1 MKRTWK
7 YEKNGFVC
15 SLTVSEYREG
25 FGYSWGPVKMFAEM
39 EGKEDKIKVSCKLKD
54 GNAVFDTVK
63 KIRMSGKVQKIG
75 GLKLPID
82 IYEEAINF
90 SDEIVE
96 NLEKEEKKEY
106 DDLMSGTRKIKI
118 TFCEGEY
125 LSGYTAFGNSA
136 KVIADLHC
144 GHYVEGWG
152 FLVDEE
158 FADGNIEKMRKH
170 FEEVENKKA
179 EEKKKRE
186 EEKKAYEEE
195 KEEALK
201 DVKWETFTSVEKDE
215 GGATNAYRHV
225 LTINKKQ
232 YMFTERNMFDYG
244 RVIMP
249 SAKFEGD
256 ELRAYELVKKY
267 GNYANVE
274 IRM

>member
-7 YEKNGFVC
+7 YEKSGFTC
-15 SLTVSEYREG
+15 SLTVSEYKEG

-39 EGKEDKIKVSCKLKD
+39 EGKGEKIKASCKLKD
-54 GNAVFDTVK
+54 GNAVFDTVQ
-63 KIRMSGKVQKIG
+63 KIRMNGKTQKIG
-75 GLKLPID
+75 GLKLPSN
-82 IYEEAINF
+82 IYEEAVKF
-90 SDEIVE
+90 SNKIVE
-96 NLEKEEKKEY
+96 DLKKKDEKEY
-106 DDLMSGTRKIKI
+106 NNLMSGKRKLKI
-118 TFCEGEY
+118 SFCEGEY
-125 LSGYTAFGNSA
+125 LSSYIAFGNSA

-158 FADGNIEKMRKH
+158 FADGNIENMKSH
-170 FEEVENKKA
+170 FLEVENKKA

-201 DVKWETFTSVEKDE
+201 DVKWETFTSVGKDE
-215 GGATNAYRHV
+215 GGVTNAYRHV

-232 YMFTERNMFDYG
+232 YMFTERNIFDYG

-249 SAKFEGD
+249 SAKFKGD

-267 GNYANVE
+267 GNYANAE